1 MEKKDRSCIYVRH
14 APSGSRLAAFDLNPA
29 LHERRPYATLY
40 LIDRNSMMAEMSYF
54 PVFLDLKGRLCLV
67 VGDGDL
73 AEEKAKALDRAGG
86 CVRRSNDFVPDEAR
100 DAFLIV
106 AAVEDRAMAKQI
118 KDFAEAH
125 RILVNVVD
133 QTEYCNFIAPA
144 VVHRGDL
151 TIAISTSG
159 SSPALAKRIRRQ
171 LETQFGQEYGDLL
184 QALGEIRPR
193 VKERFSSFDDRKD
206 FFSHLV
212 ENLDLLETTR
222 RQGLPEV
229 RARIERAL
237 EERLR

>member
-1 MEKKDRSCIYVRH
+1 
-14 APSGSRLAAFDLNPA
+14 
-29 LHERRPYATLY
+29 
-40 LIDRNSMMAEMSYF
+40 MMAEMSYF

-67 VGDGDL
+67 VGDGDV

-86 CVRRSNDFVPDEAR
+86 CVRRSNDFVAAEAR

-106 AAVEDRAMAKQI
+106 AAVEDRAVAKQI

-151 TIAISTSG
+151 MIAISTSG

-171 LETQFGQEYGDLL
+171 LETQFGPEYGDLL

-222 RQGLPEV
+222 RQGLHEV

>member
-1 MEKKDRSCIYVRH
+1 
-14 APSGSRLAAFDLNPA
+14 
-29 LHERRPYATLY
+29 
-40 LIDRNSMMAEMSYF
+40 MMGEMSYF

-73 AEEKAKALDRAGG
+73 AEEKARALDRAGAH
-86 CVRRSNDFVPDEAR
+86 VRRTSEFVPDEAG

-106 AAVEDRAMAKQI
+106 AAVEDAAVARRI

-133 QTEYCNFIAPA
+133 QTEYCNFISPA
-144 VVHRGDL
+144 LVQRGDL

-171 LETQFGQEYGDLL
+171 LESQFGPEYGELL
-184 QALGEIRPR
+184 RALRAIRPR
-193 VKERFSSFDDRKD
+193 VKDRFPSFDDRKD

-212 ENLDLLETTR
+212 DDLDLLETTR
-222 RQGLPEV
+222 RQGPSEV

-237 EERLR
+237 EES

>member
-1 MEKKDRSCIYVRH
+1 
-14 APSGSRLAAFDLNPA
+14 
-29 LHERRPYATLY
+29 
-40 LIDRNSMMAEMSYF
+40 MMAEMSYF

-67 VGDGDL
+67 IGNGDL
-73 AEEKAKALDRAGG
+73 AEDKAEALDRAGG
-86 CVRRSNDFVPDEAR
+86 LVRRSSEFVPDEAR

-106 AAVEDRAMAKQI
+106 AAVEDKAVAKRI

-144 VVHRGDL
+144 LVHRGDL
-151 TIAISTSG
+151 VIAISTSG

-171 LETQFGQEYGDLL
+171 LESQFGPEYADLL

-193 VKERFSSFDDRKD
+193 VKKRFSSFDDRKD

-212 ENLDLLETTR
+212 EDLDLLEATR
-222 RQGLPEV
+222 HQGLSEV
-229 RARIERAL
+229 RARIEQAL
-237 EERLR
+237 EED

>member
-1 MEKKDRSCIYVRH
+1 
-14 APSGSRLAAFDLNPA
+14 
-29 LHERRPYATLY
+29 
-40 LIDRNSMMAEMSYF
+40 MMAEMSYF

-67 VGDGDL
+67 VGEGDL
-73 AEEKAKALDRAGG
+73 AEEKARALDRAGG
-86 CVRRSNDFVPDEAR
+86 RVRRSREFVLDEAR

-106 AAVEDRAMAKQI
+106 AAVEDTAVSKQI
-118 KDFAEAH
+118 KDFGEAH

-151 TIAISTSG
+151 MIAISTSG

-171 LETQFGQEYGDLL
+171 LETQFGPEYGDLL

>member
-1 MEKKDRSCIYVRH
+1 
-14 APSGSRLAAFDLNPA
+14 
-29 LHERRPYATLY
+29 
-40 LIDRNSMMAEMSYF
+40 MMGEMSYF

-73 AEEKAKALDRAGG
+73 AEEKARALDRAGAH
-86 CVRRSNDFVPDEAR
+86 VRRTSEFVPDEAR

-106 AAVEDRAMAKQI
+106 AAVEDTAVSKQI
-118 KDFAEAH
+118 KDFGEAH

-151 TIAISTSG
+151 MIAISTSG

-171 LETQFGQEYGDLL
+171 LETQFGPEYGDLL

>member
-1 MEKKDRSCIYVRH
+1 
-14 APSGSRLAAFDLNPA
+14 
-29 LHERRPYATLY
+29 
-40 LIDRNSMMAEMSYF
+40 MMGEMRYF

-73 AEEKAKALDRAGG
+73 AEEKARALDRAGAH
-86 CVRRSNDFVPDEAR
+86 VRRTSEFVPDEAR

-106 AAVEDRAMAKQI
+106 AAVEDAAVARRI

-133 QTEYCNFIAPA
+133 QTEYCNFISPA
-144 VVHRGDL
+144 LVQRGDL

-171 LETQFGQEYGDLL
+171 LESQFGPEYGELL
-184 QALGEIRPR
+184 RALRAIRPR
-193 VKERFSSFDDRKD
+193 VKDRFPSFDDRKD

-212 ENLDLLETTR
+212 DDLDLLETTR
-222 RQGLPEV
+222 RQGPSEV

-237 EERLR
+237 EES

>member
-1 MEKKDRSCIYVRH
+1 
-14 APSGSRLAAFDLNPA
+14 
-29 LHERRPYATLY
+29 
-40 LIDRNSMMAEMSYF
+40 MMGEMSYF

-73 AEEKAKALDRAGG
+73 AEEKARALDRAGAH
-86 CVRRSNDFVPDEAR
+86 VRRTSEFVPDEAR

-106 AAVEDRAMAKQI
+106 AAVEDAAVARRI

-133 QTEYCNFIAPA
+133 QTEYCNFISPA
-144 VVHRGDL
+144 LVQRGDL

-171 LETQFGQEYGDLL
+171 LESQFGPEYGELL
-184 QALGEIRPR
+184 RALRAIRPR
-193 VKERFSSFDDRKD
+193 VKDRFPSFDDRKD

-212 ENLDLLETTR
+212 DDLDLLETTR
-222 RQGLPEV
+222 RQGPSEV

-237 EERLR
+237 EES

>member
-1 MEKKDRSCIYVRH
+1 
-14 APSGSRLAAFDLNPA
+14 
-29 LHERRPYATLY
+29 
-40 LIDRNSMMAEMSYF
+40 MMAEMSYF

-67 VGDGDL
+67 IGNGDL
-73 AEEKAKALDRAGG
+73 AVDKAEALDRAGG
-86 CVRRSNDFVPDEAR
+86 LVRRSSEFVPAEAR

-106 AAVEDRAMAKQI
+106 AAVEDKAVAKRI

-144 VVHRGDL
+144 LVHRGDL
-151 TIAISTSG
+151 VIAISTSG

-171 LETQFGQEYGDLL
+171 LESQFGPEYADLL

-193 VKERFSSFDDRKD
+193 VKKRFSSFDDRKD

-212 ENLDLLETTR
+212 EDLNLLEATR
-222 RQGLPEV
+222 HQGLSEV
-229 RARIERAL
+229 RARIEQAL
-237 EERLR
+237 EED

>member
-1 MEKKDRSCIYVRH
+1 
-14 APSGSRLAAFDLNPA
+14 
-29 LHERRPYATLY
+29 
-40 LIDRNSMMAEMSYF
+40 MMAEMSYF

-86 CVRRSNDFVPDEAR
+86 RVRRSSEFVPDEAR

-106 AAVEDRAMAKQI
+106 ATVEDTAIAKRI
-118 KDFAEAH
+118 KDFAEEH

-144 VVHRGDL
+144 LVHRGDL
-151 TIAISTSG
+151 VIAISTSG

-171 LETQFGQEYGDLL
+171 LESQFGPEYEDLL

-193 VKERFSSFDDRKD
+193 VKERFSSFDDRKG

-212 ENLDLLETTR
+212 EDLDLLEATR
-222 RQGLPEV
+222 RQGPSEV

-237 EERLR
+237 EER